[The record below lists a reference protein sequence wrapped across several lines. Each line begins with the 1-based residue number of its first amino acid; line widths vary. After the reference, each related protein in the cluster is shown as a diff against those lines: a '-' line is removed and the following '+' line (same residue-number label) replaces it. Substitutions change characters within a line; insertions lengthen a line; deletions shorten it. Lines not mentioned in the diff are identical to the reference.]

1 MVKISNCFTGLETY
15 IYLWNHEVGRW
26 LVGEVFD
33 GADDGSFGHS
43 ISWRFLEAQGR
54 QMDAR
59 S

>member
-1 MVKISNCFTGLETY
+1 M
-15 IYLWNHEVGRW
+15 
-26 LVGEVFD
+26 GEVFD